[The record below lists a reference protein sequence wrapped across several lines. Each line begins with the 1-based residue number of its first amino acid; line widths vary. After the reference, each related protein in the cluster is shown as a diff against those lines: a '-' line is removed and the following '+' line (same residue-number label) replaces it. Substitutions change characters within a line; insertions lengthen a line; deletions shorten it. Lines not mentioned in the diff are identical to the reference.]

1 MRPVATGKDTVPA
14 TTRTGALKLDLS
26 SSKLAP
32 SASRGAIDSLV
43 QGSLVELFAAHQ
55 VAVAPLPRSSALR
68 VPALPDVS
76 VAVAFSYGAGSEQAG
91 RLTLSIP
98 SAVLEQMR
106 GQDGATV
113 KFDWARELGNQ
124 LMGRIKNRLLPFDL
138 RLTIGALTVL
148 DSTALERQLQ
158 TGGSV
163 RIYTARSLRGNV
175 VVTLQGL
182 PEEYKLVYVGAA
194 PAAEGS
200 LIWF

>member
-1 MRPVATGKDTVPA
+1 MTRAAAHTIDAAGASMFATPGT
-14 TTRTGALKLDLS
+14 
-26 SSKLAP
+26 
-32 SASRGAIDSLV
+32 RGAIDSLV

-68 VPALPDVS
+68 VPSLPDVS
-76 VAVAFSYGAGSEQAG
+76 VAVAFSYGARAEQAG

-106 GQDGATV
+106 GPDGTAV
-113 KFDWARELGNQ
+113 KLDWARELGNQ

-138 RLTIGALTVL
+138 RLTIGALAAL
-148 DSTALERQLQ
+148 DSPALERQLHN
-158 TGGSV
+158 GGNV

-182 PEEYKLVYVGAA
+182 PEEYKLVYVGAP

-200 LIWF
+200 LIFF

>member
-1 MRPVATGKDTVPA
+1 M
-14 TTRTGALKLDLS
+14 TRAAAYTIDA
-26 SSKLAP
+26 A
-32 SASRGAIDSLV
+32 SASKFAAPGARGAIDSLV

-68 VPALPDVS
+68 VPSLPDVS
-76 VAVAFSYGAGSEQAG
+76 VTVAFSYGARGEQTG
-91 RLTLSIP
+91 RLTLSMP

-106 GQDGATV
+106 GPDGTAV
-113 KFDWARELGNQ
+113 KLDWARELGNQ

-138 RLTIGALTVL
+138 RLTIGALAAL

-158 TGGSV
+158 NGGSV
-163 RIYTARSLRGNV
+163 RLYTARSLRGNV

-182 PEEYKLVYVGAA
+182 PEEYKLVYVGAP

-200 LIWF
+200 LIFF

>member
-1 MRPVATGKDTVPA
+1 M
-14 TTRTGALKLDLS
+14 TRAAAHTINA
-26 SSKLAP
+26 A
-32 SASRGAIDSLV
+32 SASKFAAPGARGAIDSLV

-68 VPALPDVS
+68 VPSLPDVS
-76 VAVAFSYGAGSEQAG
+76 VAVAFSYGARAEQTG
-91 RLTLSIP
+91 RLTLSTP

-106 GQDGATV
+106 GPDGTAV
-113 KFDWARELGNQ
+113 KLDWARELGNQ

-138 RLTIGALTVL
+138 RLTIGALAAL

-158 TGGSV
+158 SGGSV

-182 PEEYKLVYVGAA
+182 PEEYKLVYVGAP

-200 LIWF
+200 LIFF